1 MELHDRV
8 SKLEDNYESIRD
20 DVNNIKIR
28 MSVAETN
35 IREIKDDLSHIRSN
49 TNWILR
55 LIVGAIVGAVLG
67 LILKSGI

>member
-8 SKLEDNYESIRD
+8 SKLEDNYESIMD

-55 LIVGAIVGAVLG
+55 LVVGAIVGAVLG